1 MSRVSLGFVLA
12 MLYNSSIILFSK
24 GFASDLGAIDP
35 LFGPGGCLGVL
46 LWGLAYLALA
56 KTYAQAPAVALVF
69 AVEKLFYGCH
79 WLLWLKDHGGELGA
93 MRNEDLLTGSFYS
106 IYGSGDLAFMVFFA
120 WVAWSHRDGLWSA
133 SNDATIT
140 SDG

>member
-1 MSRVSLGFVLA
+1 MNRVSLGFVLA

-24 GFASDLGAIDP
+24 GFGEDLGAIDP
-35 LFGPGGCLGVL
+35 LFGPAGCIGVL

-56 KTYAQAPAVALVF
+56 RTYAHAPAVALVF

-79 WLLWLKDHGGELGA
+79 WVLWLKDHGSELGT
-93 MRNEDLLTGSFYS
+93 MRNEDPLTGSFYS

-120 WVAWSHRDGLWSA
+120 WVAWSHRGQLWPGRSDTLST
-133 SNDATIT
+133 SN
-140 SDG
+140 G